1 MRQTRKGFTLVE
13 LLVVIAIIGVLVALL
28 LPAVQAAREASRRAS
43 CVNNLKQVGLALVN
57 YESAKK
63 VFPAGRHGCD
73 LPIASG
79 KNACGCSPE
88 GVKED
93 GASAFVELLPFLEYS
108 ELYDMVHYERG
119 GIWSYVDSPV
129 DYTNFFFT
137 DPDRKR
143 LVTTRISVMVC
154 PSSSAGPR
162 CPTCEGLGDSE
173 AAVGSYAAMHGRRN
187 RFIDDPAG
195 IVSKSNVRCLNDGL
209 FNYKFKRKVKQMT
222 DGTSKTIAFGEVLAP
237 DTPDGQ
243 NLWSQAWHGGGGM
256 RNTVNPINTP
266 PGRVPPGAT
275 PADPYAECTYGPCWN
290 GAFGSEHTGGANF
303 CFADGHVTFVSELI
317 STTVYEAAAT
327 YAGGESGVDVN

>member
-1 MRQTRKGFTLVE
+1 MKTRTAFTLVE

-28 LPAVQAAREASRRAS
+28 LPAVQQAREAARRSS
-43 CVNNLKQVGLALVN
+43 CINNLKQQGLALVN

-63 VFPAGRHGCD
+63 LFPAGRHGCD

-79 KNACGCSPE
+79 KNACGCSPD

-93 GASAFVELLPFLEYS
+93 GASAFVELLPYMEYS
-108 ELYDMVHYERG
+108 ELYDMVHYDKG
-119 GIWSYVDSPV
+119 GIWSYVSPY
-129 DYTNFFFT
+129 DAFFSAG
-137 DPDRKR
+137 DERKI
-143 LVTTRISVMVC
+143 LVTTRIPVMVC
-154 PSSSAGPR
+154 PSSSAGPM

-173 AAVGSYAAMHGRRN
+173 AAVGSYAAMHGTRN
-187 RFIDDPAG
+187 IFIDHPTG
-195 IVSKSNVRCLNDGL
+195 KSNTRCLNDGL
-209 FNYKFKRKVKQMT
+209 FNYKLKRKVREMT

-266 PGRVPPGAT
+266 PGRVPPGSST
-275 PADPYAECTYGPCWN
+275 YKPWAECTYGPCWN